1 MMSEGGLGILK
12 VGKSAYGG
20 YKYEV
25 LLLSPDRVSVME
37 FPKGGVFGQG
47 YGEDLE
53 EFLKKSK
60 IQFVIPNSEIGEIEL
75 KKTWAGTPKLTII
88 TSRKKY
94 EGARSYIKHEWT
106 VEGLIP
112 EKKDVT
118 LEDYENILRSIF
130 GDKLSVKQ

>member
-1 MMSEGGLGILK
+1 MSEGGLGILK
-12 VGKSAYGG
+12 VGKSAFGG
-20 YKYEV
+20 YKYEG
-25 LLLSPDRVSVME
+25 LLLASDRVSIVE
-37 FPKGGVFGQG
+37 FPKGAVFGQD
-47 YGEDLE
+47 YGADLE
-53 EFLKKSK
+53 RFVKNSK
-60 IQFVIPNSEIGEIEL
+60 IKFVIPNAEIGEIEL

-94 EGARSYIKHEWT
+94 EGSRFYIKHEWT